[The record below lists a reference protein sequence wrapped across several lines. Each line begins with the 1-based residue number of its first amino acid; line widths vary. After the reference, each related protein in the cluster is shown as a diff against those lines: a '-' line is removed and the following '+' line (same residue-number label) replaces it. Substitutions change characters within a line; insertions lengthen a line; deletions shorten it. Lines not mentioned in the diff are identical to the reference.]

1 MRKFIL
7 RRILAAIVVIF
18 IVSFIVFVLSRAS
31 GDPRTVFMSEHSTK
45 EMWDAWGKEMGLDK
59 PFLMQYVIW
68 AGKAVR
74 GDFGKSLFEER
85 SASKAIRERI
95 SATLQLSAGAFFF
108 TIMVGVP
115 LGVLSAVKRG
125 TVWDYTGRTFA
136 LFGQALPPF
145 WLGIML
151 IMIFAVWLELLP
163 TSRQG
168 GLDHFILPSITLGWL
183 TSAAL
188 LRLVRSA
195 MLNVIDSEYVKLA
208 RAKGV
213 SNNRIIW
220 KHAFRNAMVV
230 PLTYAGLLLA
240 AFITGTV
247 VTETVFAWP
256 GLGRLAVSSVL
267 NLDFPVLSGVVLLY
281 SGIYIFAN
289 LVVDISYALID
300 PRIRYS

>member
-1 MRKFIL
+1 
-7 RRILAAIVVIF
+7 
-18 IVSFIVFVLSRAS
+18 
-31 GDPRTVFMSEHSTK
+31 
-45 EMWDAWGKEMGLDK
+45 MW
-59 PFLMQYVIW
+59 
-68 AGKAVR
+68 
-74 GDFGKSLFEER
+74 
-85 SASKAIRERI
+85 
-95 SATLQLSAGAFFF
+95 
-108 TIMVGVP
+108 
-115 LGVLSAVKRG
+115 
-125 TVWDYTGRTFA
+125 
-136 LFGQALPPF
+136 
-145 WLGIML
+145 
-151 IMIFAVWLELLP
+151 
-163 TSRQG
+163 
-168 GLDHFILPSITLGWL
+168 
-183 TSAAL
+183 
-188 LRLVRSA
+188 
-195 MLNVIDSEYVKLA
+195 NVIAAEYVKLA

-267 NLDFPVLSGVVLLY
+267 NRDFPVLSGVVHLY